1 MSDMSFQEFL
11 NQLQAQQ
18 YQRRIEQFNQRRTN
32 LINRALPDEIQSALN
47 TYQQSPNSLSARQ
60 GVFTALYKDDPKFT
74 AGLAGQYNDYDSL
87 FGKVSDNYVSKSP
100 LIGELLKGLDK
111 AQQQYT
117 QQQSANILPSS
128 LMRNGAGGLLS
139 ILMPTDT

>member
-1 MSDMSFQEFL
+1 MSDMSFQELL
-11 NQLQAQQ
+11 NQLQARQ
-18 YQRRIEQFNQRRTN
+18 YQRKIEQFNQRRTN

-47 TYQQSPNSLSARQ
+47 
-60 GVFTALYKDDPKFT
+60 VFTALYKDDPKFT

-139 ILMPTDT
+139 ILTPMDT